1 MFLQIIKI
9 RINCLPI
16 KKIANLQH
24 KKNSHAKNIIKGS
37 KNA

>member
-1 MFLQIIKI
+1 M
-9 RINCLPI
+9 NCLPF

-24 KKNSHAKNIIKGS
+24 KKNSHAKNIIERA